1 MNNLWAKC
9 QGDTREIEQ
18 LLRFRPAGFKFAPS
32 YKAKRWDG
40 YISLVQHRQGETFF
54 PVGLFPH
61 VLAQPWAERYTVI
74 DQRQQP
80 EPRCLYSNTPQVKLD
95 PHQLEAVEEAIAA
108 KRGIVQYPTGTGKS
122 YILGELIRRL
132 QRPALVICD
141 KRDLLH
147 QLARDI
153 TKATGSPIGLIGDG
167 HWLQADCCVATY
179 QTLYKRLN
187 EPRQAKDTRKFLSEF
202 PIVIADEGQHAEAK
216 TFSEVLKHIPAY
228 YRFAFSA
235 TPFKSWQTGKPLDRG
250 TMLRV
255 QAFIGPSIAR
265 LDIEEA
271 IATGRI
277 VPPDIYFI
285 KGCVWEGKA
294 INFQEEY
301 QLGIVKNRLRNK
313 IIGKIAAA
321 LKQKGPTVII
331 VDRTEH
337 GLDLRDALQAPF
349 VYGEL
354 STRERAEHY
363 NAFRTG
369 QEPLLIVSKIADE
382 GLDLPNLEH
391 LILAGGGMAP
401 HRQVQ
406 RIGRGMR
413 ASAGKERVLV
423 FDFEDYGQYIS
434 AHSRRRHRAYEREP
448 AYTLVDINQEEI

>member
-1 MNNLWAKC
+1 M
-9 QGDTREIEQ
+9 
-18 LLRFRPAGFKFAPS
+18 
-32 YKAKRWDG
+32 
-40 YISLVQHRQGETFF
+40 
-54 PVGLFPH
+54 
-61 VLAQPWAERYTVI
+61 
-74 DQRQQP
+74 
-80 EPRCLYSNTPQVKLD
+80 
-95 PHQLEAVEEAIAA
+95 
-108 KRGIVQYPTGTGKS
+108 
-122 YILGELIRRL
+122 
-132 QRPALVICD
+132 
-141 KRDLLH
+141 H

-187 EPRQAKDTRKFLSEF
+187 EPRQAKDTRKFLDGF
-202 PIVIADEGQHAEAK
+202 PVVIADEGQHAEAK

-255 QAFIGPSIAR
+255 QAFIGPPIAR

-301 QLGIVKNRLRNK
+301 QLGIVKNRSRNK
-313 IIGKIAAA
+313 IIGKIAGV